1 MKFKASSNLTCREKA
16 SHMEILEKTRKML
29 EKYPLCN
36 CCLGRQFALLGYG
49 LDDQK
54 RGETLKLLLTMKGHQ
69 EVLLGKKTG
78 ISLLKTL
85 AVNGSFTM
93 AGEILKKAKKR
104 VGEKKDCYLCEGR
117 FSLVEDLVKS
127 SVRKLKRYEY
137 KTFLVGM
144 ELPAEVEEREDE
156 FKAEF
161 EVKHGESMRNEFSRD
176 IGKRISE
183 ITKKEAEYKRP
194 EIVVYVNPFTM
205 QIRLQPN
212 PLYVAGRYRKL
223 VRGIP
228 QSKWF
233 CSKCNG
239 EGCDQCNW
247 TGKMYPESIE
257 EIIANPTLKATQG
270 EDASFHAAGREDIDA
285 RMLGRGRPFIFEV
298 KKPRKR
304 FVDLKTL
311 TENINEAAGGKLEVL
326 NLQFADKEAV
336 RKLKKREAAE
346 KVYKV
351 AIKFDRSI
359 SDEELELI
367 EEKLANVVIHQQ
379 TPLRVLHRRAD
390 RIREKHIYK
399 AKTKRL
405 APDSAEMRIH
415 CQGGLYIKELITGD
429 EGRTKPCVSEIVNAK
444 AEPIDLDV
452 LNIVKRW

>member
-1 MKFKASSNLTCREKA
+1 
-16 SHMEILEKTRKML
+16 MEILEKSRKML
-29 EKYPLCN
+29 EKYPLCDH
-36 CCLGRQFALLGYG
+36 CLGRQFALLGYG

-69 EVLLGKKTG
+69 ESLLGKKTG

-85 AVNGSFTM
+85 AVNGSFAM
-93 AGEILKKAKKR
+93 AAEILKKMKKR
-104 VGEKKDCYLCEGR
+104 IGEGRSCYLCEGQ
-117 FSLVEDLVKS
+117 FGLLEDLVKS

-137 KTFLVGM
+137 NTFLVGM
-144 ELPAEVEEREDE
+144 ELPTEVEEREDE

-183 ITKKEAEYKRP
+183 ITKKQAEYKKP
-194 EIVVYVNPFTM
+194 EIVVHVNPFTKK
-205 QIRLQPN
+205 IKLQAN
-212 PLYVAGRYRKL
+212 PLYIAGRYRKI

-228 QSKWF
+228 QSKWL
-233 CSKCNG
+233 CSKCRG

-257 EIIANPTLKATQG
+257 EIIAAPTLKLTQG

-285 RMLGRGRPFIFEV
+285 RMLGRGRPFILEI

-304 FVDLKTL
+304 FVDLKALEET
-311 TENINEAAGGKLEVL
+311 INENAMEKLEVL
-326 NLQFADKEAV
+326 SLQFADRDAV
-336 RKLKKREAAE
+336 RKLKKKEMAE

-351 AIKFDRSI
+351 VIKFDRSI

-367 EEKLANVVIHQQ
+367 EEKFTDVVIRQQ

-390 RIREKHIYK
+390 KVREKHIYT
-399 AKTKRL
+399 AKIKRL
-405 APDSAEMRIH
+405 APDRTEMRVH

-429 EGRTKPCVSEIVNAK
+429 EGRTKPCVSEILNAK
-444 AEPIDLDV
+444 AEPLELDV
-452 LNIVKRW
+452 LNIIKRR